1 MTIAAAWI
9 RRIHSCNELVF
20 VADSRL
26 SGGARTFD
34 YCAKILTLPRS
45 DCAIAFAGSTD
56 NAYPMMHQLS
66 LAIDSFGPLRDRVMD
81 IREVKTHAI
90 KIFDSMASSI
100 TNESP
105 HLGPPNDFVF
115 LLGGYSW
122 IAKRFFIW
130 TIRYCVERKGF
141 VAVEAPSLASN
152 GIARKVFLA
161 GPQRVI
167 DSHSNALGQI
177 AFAGDQG
184 PEGFRRLIRMLTDRF
199 ARTPSRFDSAALDF
213 EPFEVVC
220 EMLKDPARAHSIGG
234 APQLVKV
241 YEHLNTQSFAVKW
254 GAPGEEGAFL
264 QGRPLL
270 SYENVNV
277 WIMDPQT
284 LRSARPSQPKGR
296 VNDSQ
301 RKVFYRR
308 LLGVLR
314 SRITAS
320 ESKSG

>member
-1 MTIAAAWI
+1 MTITAAWV
-9 RRIHSCNELVF
+9 RRLHSCNELVF
-20 VADSRL
+20 AADSRL

-45 DCAIAFAGSTD
+45 DCAIAFAGFTD

-100 TNESP
+100 ANESP
-105 HLGPPNDFVF
+105 YLGPPDDFTF

-122 IAKRFFIW
+122 IEKRFFIW
-130 TIRYCVERKGF
+130 TIRYSVAVEGF
-141 VAVEAPSLASN
+141 IAVEAPTLACN
-152 GIARKVFLA
+152 GVARKVFYA
-161 GPQRVI
+161 GDERVI
-167 DSHSNALGQI
+167 KSKSSALGQI

-184 PEGFRRLIRMLTDRF
+184 PEGSRRLIEMLTDRF
-199 ARTPSRFDSAALDF
+199 SATPSLFNSAALDL
-213 EPFEVVC
+213 EPLEVVC
-220 EMLKDPARAHSIGG
+220 QMLKDRKRARSIGG

-254 GAPGEEGAFL
+254 GASGEEPFL

-270 SYENVNV
+270 SYENVDV
-277 WIMDPQT
+277 WIMDPRT
-284 LRSARPSQPKGR
+284 LRSARPSLPKGR

-301 RKVFYRR
+301 RKVLFRR
-308 LLGVLR
+308 LAAVLR
-314 SRITAS
+314 SRVAAS

>member
-1 MTIAAAWI
+1 MTIAAAWT
-9 RRIHSCNELVF
+9 RRINSCNELVF

-81 IREVKTHAI
+81 IRELKTHAL

-105 HLGPPNDFVF
+105 HLGPPNDFAF

-130 TIRYCVERKGF
+130 TIRYDVAVKGF
-141 VAVEAPSLASN
+141 VAVAAPTLASN
-152 GIARKVFLA
+152 GEAKKVFYA
-161 GPQRVI
+161 RQQRLNE
-167 DSHSNALGQI
+167 SNSNAMGHI

-184 PEGFRRLIRMLTDRF
+184 PEGSRRLVTMLSERF
-199 ARTPSRFDSAALDF
+199 TATPSLFDSGALDL

-220 EMLKDPARAHSIGG
+220 QMLKDPNRAHSIGG

-254 GAPGEEGAFL
+254 GEAGEQAFL

-270 SYENVNV
+270 NYENVDV
-277 WIMDPQT
+277 WIMDPET
-284 LRSARPSQPKGR
+284 LRSSRPAAPRGR
-296 VNDSQ
+296 
-301 RKVFYRR
+301 K
-308 LLGVLR
+308 
-314 SRITAS
+314 RIIAAEDKAEPVATDD
-320 ESKSG
+320 